1 MRPRTPDCSY
11 GFGVDIP
18 LSSSV
23 ILVIAVALWIVW
35 VAPYMLRNGRHQL
48 QPAGELAADF
58 IDLETAAPQAG
69 NVMKMA
75 AQQEKP
81 MTSTHRTES
90 VPGTTGPDGGRLAA
104 ATGPAFR
111 IRYGRLALAL
121 AGLLSLLT
129 GVVSAALRIFGLG
142 SPWLP
147 FVALVG
153 AVAAVFMLRW
163 LAVRDRRRKVDAAFR
178 AAMSTPLRAAES
190 DSERAPLR
198 EPAGEPRERPESLL
212 FDAQADATE
221 RKPAPKPLTVQE
233 LRQAALAEAMAW
245 GDTTVRGTA
254 DARTAEGSSWE
265 PVEVPKPTYV
275 EAAKAERA
283 APEPLDLPEAPKA
296 VGKPSLKQGLP
307 QAPAGSL
314 GADAEQKP
322 LGKAQSAL
330 SNLDDVLQRRRA

>member
-1 MRPRTPDCSY
+1 MRPRTPHYSY
-11 GFGVDIP
+11 GFDVDIP

-35 VAPYMLRNGRHQL
+35 VAPYILRNGRHQL
-48 QPAGELAADF
+48 QPAGEHAADI
-58 IDLETAAPQAG
+58 IDLEIAAPQAG

-81 MTSTHRTES
+81 MTSTQRTES
-90 VPGTTGPDGGRLAA
+90 VPGTTGSDGGSKTS

-111 IRYGRLALAL
+111 IRYGRLALAR

-142 SPWLP
+142 SPGLP
-147 FVALVG
+147 FLALIG
-153 AVAAVFMLRW
+153 AGAAVFMLRW
-163 LAVRDRRRKVDAAFR
+163 LAVRDRHQKVNAAFR
-178 AAMSTPLRAAES
+178 DAMSAPPRPA
-190 DSERAPLR
+190 ERAPLR
-198 EPAGEPRERPESLL
+198 EPAGEPRERAASPL
-212 FDAQADATE
+212 FDAQADAAE
-221 RKPAPKPLTVQE
+221 RKPAPKPLTAQE
-233 LRQAALAEAMAW
+233 LRQAAMAEAVAS
-245 GDTTVRGTA
+245 GDTSVRGTA

-275 EAAKAERA
+275 EAPKAERA
-283 APEPLDLPEAPKA
+283 APGPLDLPEAPKA
-296 VGKPSLKQGLP
+296 TGKPSLKQGHP
-307 QAPAGSL
+307 QTPSVSL
-314 GADAEQKP
+314 GADIEQKP

>member
-1 MRPRTPDCSY
+1 MRPGTPHYSY
-11 GFGVDIP
+11 GFDVDFP

-23 ILVIAVALWIVW
+23 ILFSAVALWIVW

-48 QPAGELAADF
+48 RPAGELAADT

-81 MTSTHRTES
+81 MTSTQRTET
-90 VPGTTGPDGGRLAA
+90 VPGTTGLDGGPTTLV
-104 ATGPAFR
+104 TGPAFR

-129 GVVSAALRIFGLG
+129 GVVSAALRIFGFG
-142 SPWLP
+142 APWLP
-147 FVALVG
+147 FLALIG
-153 AVAAVFMLRW
+153 AGAAVFMLRW
-163 LAVRDRRRKVDAAFR
+163 LAVRDRRRKVNAAFR
-178 AAMSTPLRAAES
+178 DAMS
-190 DSERAPLR
+190 APARPARSAPER
-198 EPAGEPRERPESLL
+198 EPAGGPREWPESPL
-212 FDAQADATE
+212 FDAQADTAE
-221 RKPAPKPLTVQE
+221 RKPAPKPLTAQE
-233 LRQAALAEAMAW
+233 LRQAALAEAVAS
-245 GDTTVRGTA
+245 GDTSVGTA

-283 APEPLDLPEAPKA
+283 APQPLDLPEAPKA
-296 VGKPSLKQGLP
+296 VGRPSLKQGLP
-307 QAPAGSL
+307 QTPAVSL

>member
-1 MRPRTPDCSY
+1 M
-11 GFGVDIP
+11 
-18 LSSSV
+18 

-48 QPAGELAADF
+48 QPAGELVADV

-81 MTSTHRTES
+81 MISTKHTGS
-90 VPGTTGPDGGRLAA
+90 VPRTAGPDGGSPPVAP
-104 ATGPAFR
+104 GPAFK

-129 GVVSAALRIFGLG
+129 GFVSAALRIFGIGPL
-142 SPWLP
+142 WLP
-147 FVALVG
+147 VVGLLG
-153 AVAAVFMLRW
+153 AVASVFMLRW
-163 LAVRDRRRKVDAAFR
+163 LAVRDRRRKMNAVFR
-178 AAMSTPLRAAES
+178 AAMSTSARPVWSEP
-190 DSERAPLR
+190 ERAPLR
-198 EPAGEPRERPESLL
+198 EPAREPRERAESPL
-212 FDAQADATE
+212 FDAQADAAE
-221 RKPAPKPLTVQE
+221 RKPAPKPLTAQE
-233 LRQAALAEAMAW
+233 LRQAALAEAVAS
-245 GDTTVRGTA
+245 GDTSVRRAA
-254 DARTAEGSSWE
+254 DSQPGGSSWE

-275 EAAKAERA
+275 EAPKAERA

-296 VGKPSLKQGLP
+296 VGKPSLRQDLP
-307 QAPAGSL
+307 QTSAGSL
-314 GADAEQKP
+314 GADSEPKP

>member
-1 MRPRTPDCSY
+1 MRRRAAHCSY
-11 GFGVDIP
+11 GFDVDFP

-48 QPAGELAADF
+48 QPVGELGADV
-58 IDLETAAPQAG
+58 IDLEPTAPQAG

-75 AQQEKP
+75 TQQEKP
-81 MTSTHRTES
+81 MTSTQRTQS
-90 VPGTTGPDGGRLAA
+90 LPRTTVPGGGSQPSARV
-104 ATGPAFR
+104 PAFK

-142 SPWLP
+142 PVWLP
-147 FVALVG
+147 AVALLS
-153 AVAAVFMLRW
+153 AVAAVFTLRW
-163 LAVRDRRRKVDAAFR
+163 LAVRSRRRRMNDAFR
-178 AAMSTPLRAAES
+178 SAMNAPARPARSAP
-190 DSERAPLR
+190 ERMPLR
-198 EPAGEPRERPESLL
+198 EPVEEPRERTESPL
-212 FDAQADATE
+212 FDAQAETGQ
-221 RKPAPKPLTVQE
+221 RRPAPKPLTAQE
-233 LRQAALAEAMAW
+233 LRHAALAEAMAS
-245 GDTTVRGTA
+245 GDISVR
-254 DARTAEGSSWE
+254 DAQDPGSAEGSSWE

-296 VGKPSLKQGLP
+296 TGKPSLKQGLSQP
-307 QAPAGSL
+307 PAGSPSP
-314 GADAEQKP
+314 DSEPKP